1 MRELNA
7 SLESSESFQN
17 PSSLVGLPCTDA
29 FGRTPGDIATS
40 VLRKADITTK
50 EEPDEDSAHLLLADN
65 LRRLTIDPHEYRF
78 FGKSSGAMLIQT
90 AMELKHEY
98 NAMDDSDKARNLLKS
113 KRPEYWAIK
122 PVSPL

>member
-1 MRELNA
+1 M
-7 SLESSESFQN
+7 
-17 PSSLVGLPCTDA
+17 
-29 FGRTPGDIATS
+29 ATTA
-40 VLRKADITTK
+40 LRKADVVTK
-50 EEPDEDSAHLLLADN
+50 EEPEDDSAQLILADN

-98 NAMDDSDKARNLLKS
+98 TGNDSDEGKKRILKS
-113 KRPEYWAIK
+113 KRPEYWAVK

>member
-1 MRELNA
+1 MQCN
-7 SLESSESFQN
+7 SF
-17 PSSLVGLPCTDA
+17 PDA
-29 FGRTPGDIATS
+29 FGRTPRDIATS
-40 VLRKADITTK
+40 ALRKADMTTK
-50 EEPDEDSAHLLLADN
+50 EEPDDDSAHLLLADN

-98 NAMDDSDKARNLLKS
+98 TAMDDSDKGRNPLKS

>member
-1 MRELNA
+1 M
-7 SLESSESFQN
+7 
-17 PSSLVGLPCTDA
+17 
-29 FGRTPGDIATS
+29 
-40 VLRKADITTK
+40 TTK
-50 EEPDEDSAHLLLADN
+50 EEPDDDSAHLLLADN

-98 NAMDDSDKARNLLKS
+98 TAMDDSDNSKNPLKS

>member
-1 MRELNA
+1 MD
-7 SLESSESFQN
+7 SSESFQN
-17 PSSLVGLPCTDA
+17 PSSLVGSQS
-29 FGRTPGDIATS
+29 S
-40 VLRKADITTK
+40 VVPNSFNYREITTTALRKSDVVTK
-50 EEPDEDSAHLLLADN
+50 EEPEDDSAHLILADN

-98 NAMDDSDKARNLLKS
+98 TGNDSDEGKKPVLKS

-122 PVSPL
+122 PVSLS